1 MTIPRSRRIA
11 NIAGNDA
18 MILAC
23 NANPDRANPCPCRKL
38 NLIGAAWRI
47 EHTGLDVGSHQTDP
61 RPRSVCIMSAL
72 EAEVLGLRQQVIA
85 PRPANPGAIP
95 GCRQACS
102 GLGLPAAGSPFIRS
116 GEHVWVFHPSRSQ
129 PSGDARITSSSSRSR
144 SCVAMNFTAKPS
156 VKWRTTRPTAQP
168 TASGVPMSGCV
179 SAETAAPDGDM
190 SITRQ
195 SSTLPSGR
203 ISLEWGVFGMM
214 RLTSRASTTMFRL
227 FAIEPDDL
235 VGEGFALGARESKF
249 EQESAFERFRHPSV
263 ELSKLAKVGNYALTD
278 RACHRYIDHHL
289 DRRNAGC
296 SARKLTSIAERVVAV
311 RKAVSASQL
320 QIISRKRCAHD
331 LHARCH
337 NHSTGQRLINACAE
351 NCSISDG

>member
-85 PRPANPGAIP
+85 PRPANPGAIA

-116 GEHVWVFHPSRSQ
+116 GEHVWVFQPIRSQ
-129 PSGDARITSSSSRSR
+129 PFESLAVLRRHELHREAFSKMAHHAADG
-144 SCVAMNFTAKPS
+144 TADGERGPY
-156 VKWRTTRPTAQP
+156 VRLRVGRDRRAGWRHVDYQAVEHATIWKNQ
-168 TASGVPMSGCV
+168 SGVGCFRNDATDFSGVDDHV
-179 SAETAAPDGDM
+179 S
-190 SITRQ
+190 
-195 SSTLPSGR
+195 
-203 ISLEWGVFGMM
+203 
-214 RLTSRASTTMFRL
+214 L

-235 VGEGFALGARESKF
+235 VGERFALGPRESKF
-249 EQESAFERFRHPSV
+249 EQESAFERFRDPSV

-296 SARKLTSIAERVVAV
+296 PARKLTSIAERVVAV

-331 LHARCH
+331 LRARCH
-337 NHSTGQRLINACAE
+337 NHSTGQRLIDACAE